1 MSYISLRLEFS
12 LGCPA
17 FGLGFALGIEVEESS
32 VIEVGRTSG
41 DDPADSHLRNYFKA
55 RWYKTEPYAIEL

>member
-55 RWYKTEPYAIEL
+55 RW